1 MRPNSRSA
9 ASASSRFGDG
19 NRQGYLRAETNPRT
33 HRTNGPMIP
42 GPKTLRF
49 LKKAR
54 SGYARLFPDSAR
66 FSFNYNLAQVKG
78 QAASDRIKQE
88 LLAPKPSMIC
98 RFGSTELY
106 SLLGYLGHKAGYQ
119 PGLLNHLR
127 FITGRIPSYGYDPES
142 IENMFQL
149 SGFFPPDLDL
159 SVRFGDLMM
168 QDMKEVD
175 ILGTW
180 RREELFFE
188 KELAHALKVELPDL
202 EPFLHKDPW
211 SEVLEGRTVLLVHP
225 FERSIQEQYARRE
238 KLFKDPRVLP
248 AFELKTIRAV
258 QTVAGNPTS
267 FKNWFEALQYMK
279 DRMSETTYDVAI
291 IGCGAYG
298 FPLAAHAKRM
308 GRKAVHIGGAT
319 QLLFGIGGARWENH
333 PLKNEYWV
341 RPSANERPE
350 NASIVEGA
358 CYW

>member
-1 MRPNSRSA
+1 MNES
-9 ASASSRFGDG
+9 
-19 NRQGYLRAETNPRT
+19 
-33 HRTNGPMIP
+33 
-42 GPKTLRF
+42 TLAF

-54 SGYARLFPDSAR
+54 NGLARLHPDTAR
-66 FSFNYNLAQVKG
+66 FAFNYNLAELRG

-106 SLLGYLGHKAGYQ
+106 NLLGYLGHVRGIK
-119 PGLLNHLR
+119 PGLINHAR
-127 FITGRIPSYGYDPES
+127 FILGQLPSYGYDAES
-142 IENMFQL
+142 MENMQQL
-149 SGFFPPDLDL
+149 SGFFPPERDLYI
-159 SVRFGDLMM
+159 RFGELMLE
-168 QDMKEVD
+168 DMKLVD

-188 KELAHALKVELPDL
+188 KELAHAVKVELPDL

-211 SEVLEGRTVLLVHP
+211 SEMLAGKKVLVVHP
-225 FERSIQEQYARRE
+225 FEKSVQEQYARRE
-238 KLFKDPRVLP
+238 RIFKDQRVLP

-258 QTVAGNPTS
+258 QTVAGNKTS
-267 FKNWFEALQYMK
+267 FTSWFEALQYMK
-279 DRMSETTYDVAI
+279 DRMSATDYDVAI

-341 RPSANERPE
+341 RPAADERPT
-350 NASIVEGA
+350 NASVVEGA